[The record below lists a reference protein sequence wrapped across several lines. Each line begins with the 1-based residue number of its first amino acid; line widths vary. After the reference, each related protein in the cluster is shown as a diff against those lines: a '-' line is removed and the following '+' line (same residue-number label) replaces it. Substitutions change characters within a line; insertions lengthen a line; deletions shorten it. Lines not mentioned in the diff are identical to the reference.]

1 MKQIWDGT
9 LSLAAYRGVL
19 DALKTDFPTNY
30 LIAEIPQILSQIH
43 RPKILIRHDISG
55 SLSRAL
61 DMARLEHELAYRA
74 SYMIQ
79 GDSPR
84 MNLTHQDTIV
94 MLHKIRELGHEI
106 GLYMVLPETLLSIE
120 ELGGHV
126 EEAGTRLSNLLG
138 FPTFSVSFSSS
149 IPGTPEDSQFVGS
162 KINATAPLMMRWTL
176 EDSQPAW
183 ELVPPQTADDDPAR
197 ALLQVIV
204 RPEVWSFEGP

>member
-106 GLYMVLPETLLSIE
+106 GLYIVLPETLFSLE

-126 EEAGTRLSNLLG
+126 EEAGARLSNLLG
-138 FPTFSVSFSSS
+138 FPVFSVSFSSS

-183 ELVPPQTADDDPAR
+183 ELEPPQTADDDPAR